1 MGDPYNGDPDNDQTW
16 YDRGWVRER
25 TRSQTARARGAR
37 GARGAPRGR
46 GSYRPRQYVHQFSY
60 RRTDENGEEQEE
72 PQGPPPPQDFR
83 RRDDGRTPYVH
94 DPTNAL
100 GRSRLAGPSSTED
113 QSKVD
118 PTVDDDEPLS
128 SNKPRSSDTPS
139 QLEGGRQSD
148 DRRSDVSDPPP
159 RLTPQRDVDATEAK

>member
-1 MGDPYNGDPDNDQTW
+1 MGDADDDQLW
-16 YDRGWVRER
+16 YHRGWVRER

-37 GARGAPRGR
+37 GTPRGR
-46 GSYRPRQYVHQFSY
+46 GSYRPRQYTHRFSY
-60 RRTDENGEEQEE
+60 RNSGDRGENGEPKEE
-72 PQGPPPPQDFR
+72 PEGPPPPQDFC

-100 GRSRLAGPSSTED
+100 ERSRPAGHSSTED

-128 SNKPRSSDTPS
+128 STKPRSSDTTP

-148 DRRSDVSDPPP
+148 DRRSDVSDRPH
-159 RLTPQRDVDATEAK
+159 RA